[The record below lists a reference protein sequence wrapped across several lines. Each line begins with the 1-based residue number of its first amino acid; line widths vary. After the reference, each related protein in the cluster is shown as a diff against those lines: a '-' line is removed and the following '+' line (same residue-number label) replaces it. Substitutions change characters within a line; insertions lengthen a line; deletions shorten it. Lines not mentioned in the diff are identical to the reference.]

1 MNREESRRIN
11 KFIRD
16 NCVIKN
22 RKNNIE
28 IDGVITKEVKVGE
41 WYIQDL
47 KRNESKFESD
57 KYEIDRD
64 KWINGIIELESE
76 INIIEDINN
85 PDNFEILKKYE
96 SDKPELNDYLLNKT
110 NNIIRFDSNTERVEF
125 EKNKELINFTGQHP
139 VIFYDNSIKR
149 IDEIE
154 LKSGY
159 IVVSSGKYRS
169 LDTENKKIYENRMT
183 KNITVNNSVPYV
195 LLSNKEKDKSV
206 FGVISNKIETL
217 NLSSLKEDLGAKYE
231 NYVQINSLGEG
242 AIWVSNIKGNLEN
255 GDYITTSIIPGIGEK
270 QDSDILHNYTVA
282 KITMNCDF
290 NPQNKERKYKEIEI
304 NENDEEVVTIK
315 SEKTLKDN
323 IIEDKEYELK
333 YVKKTGEL
341 ITEEEYN
348 TEYALDN
355 TSVYKIALVGCT
367 YHCG

>member
-1 MNREESRRIN
+1 MGI
-11 KFIRD
+11 D
-16 NCVIKN
+16 NCVIKD
-22 RKNNIE
+22 RKKNIE
-28 IDGVITKEVKVGE
+28 IEGVITKEVKVGE
-41 WYIQDL
+41 WNIQDL
-47 KRNESKFESD
+47 KRNESESESE

-64 KWINGIIELESE
+64 KWIKEIIELETD
-76 INIIEDINN
+76 INSIEDIDN
-85 PDNFEILKKYE
+85 PDNIDIINKYE
-96 SDKPELNDYLLNKT
+96 SDKPNIEEYISEETK
-110 NNIIRFDSNTERVEF
+110 NIIRLETNKDRVEF

-139 VIFYDNSIKR
+139 VLFYDDSINK
-149 IDEIE
+149 EYIE
-154 LKSGY
+154 SKVGY

-169 LDTENKKIYENRMT
+169 LNTENKKIYENCMS

-290 NPQNKERKYKEIEI
+290 NPQNKERKYKEK
-304 NENDEEVVTIK
+304 NQ
-315 SEKTLKDN
+315 
-323 IIEDKEYELK
+323 
-333 YVKKTGEL
+333 
-341 ITEEEYN
+341 
-348 TEYALDN
+348 
-355 TSVYKIALVGCT
+355 
-367 YHCG
+367 